1 YLLGEVLFDPGDIV
15 ITEAPSYF
23 VYHSL
28 LQSHGARV
36 LTVPMDDGG
45 LKLDALE
52 ALFERLARSGE
63 LARVKLIYTV
73 DYFQNPTGLTLVE
86 SRRPKLLELIRRY
99 SRTQRILILE
109 DAAYREVRF
118 AGRDLPSIKRF
129 DDRNEHVVY
138 TSTFSKP
145 LSPGMKTGYALLPG
159 ELVEPFLNL
168 KGSHDF
174 GSNNLAQHLIDR
186 LMASG
191 EYARHLQVLREVYRS
206 KCDLMLRSLEKEFAD
221 FPGVTWTV
229 PAGGLFLWVR
239 FPEAIDAGP
248 GGTLAKA
255 ALESGVLYVPGE
267 FAHVAD
273 DAGRAPRNE
282 ARLCFG
288 VVEPQ
293 EIPEAIRR
301 LRAACRFAQSDSRAR
316 TLSRKDDF
324 LSSW

>member
-1 YLLGEVLFDPGDIV
+1 
-15 ITEAPSYF
+15 
-23 VYHSL
+23 
-28 LQSHGARV
+28 
-36 LTVPMDDGG
+36 
-45 LKLDALE
+45 
-52 ALFERLARSGE
+52 
-63 LARVKLIYTV
+63 IYTV

-186 LMASG
+186 FMASG
-191 EYARHLQVLREVYRS
+191 EYARHLQALREVYRS
-206 KCDLMLRSLEKEFAD
+206 KCDLMLRSLEKEFTD

-229 PAGGLFLWVR
+229 PAGGLFVWVR
-239 FPEAIDAGP
+239 FPEGVDAGP
-248 GGTLAKA
+248 GGSLAKA

-273 DAGRAPRNE
+273 DVGRAPRNE

-288 VVEPQ
+288 VVEPR

-301 LRAACRFAQSDSRAR
+301 LRTACRGLAM
-316 TLSRKDDF
+316 
-324 LSSW
+324 